1 MVEVRRRERESVEG
15 LLRRFSR
22 RVQQSRLLINARSS
36 RFYTQPKSKRE
47 MRESALHKEKLLKE
61 RERLIKLGKIKKED
75 KIIRGKSRRQF

>member
-15 LLRRFSR
+15 LLRRFSK

-75 KIIRGKSRRQF
+75 KIIRGKSRRRF